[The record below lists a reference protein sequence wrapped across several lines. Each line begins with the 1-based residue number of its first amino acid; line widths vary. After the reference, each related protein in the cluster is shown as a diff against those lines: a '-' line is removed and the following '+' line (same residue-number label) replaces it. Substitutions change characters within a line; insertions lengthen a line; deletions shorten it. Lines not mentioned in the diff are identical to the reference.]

1 MPHKNLDDY
10 AEQLLNAELQRLDE
24 LEVLESM
31 QGGCIYLVTMETEDG
46 GEGYE
51 EYCASLEEVNFLE
64 DECAAREMYF
74 KVERLEY

>member
-1 MPHKNLDDY
+1 MSYKNLDSY
-10 AEQLLNAELQRLDE
+10 AEQLLNAELERLDE
-24 LEVLESM
+24 LEVMESM
-31 QGGCIYLVTMETEDG
+31 QGGSIYLVTMENED

>member
-1 MPHKNLDDY
+1 MAYKNLDDY
-10 AEQLLNAELQRLDE
+10 AEQLLNAELERLDE
-24 LEVLESM
+24 LEVMESM
-31 QGGCIYLVTMETEDG
+31 QGGSIYLVTMETED